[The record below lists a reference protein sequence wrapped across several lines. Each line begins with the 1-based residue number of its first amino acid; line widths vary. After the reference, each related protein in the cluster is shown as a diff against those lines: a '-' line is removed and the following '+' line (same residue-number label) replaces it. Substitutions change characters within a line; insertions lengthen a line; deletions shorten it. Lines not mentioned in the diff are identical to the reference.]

1 MMTSIYCRVAA
12 LFLCLVPV
20 AANAGISDG
29 DLEKEYG
36 NNVLTLR
43 LFYPGPH
50 VHFDATGKADSTGR
64 VGAWTLCGQLHVHKI
79 TLKDNVIHIQGQR
92 LFLFYDPETHQLRD
106 VGTIT
111 KKDPESKH
119 FAKKIAEWAARTG
132 KTEIEVESG
141 STQPEM
147 ADVTK
152 AMNAVFLAPDEP
164 LTNVV
169 PIIWKRWLE
178 AKDGAAPAVGNP
190 GPGLEAVTKVG
201 GAVSLPHV
209 KYDPDPQY
217 SEFARQAKYQGT
229 VILWLVVDRD
239 GQPTHIRVQRPAG
252 MGLDEE
258 AFDAVRTWKFDPA
271 TKDGQPVPVMIN
283 VEVNFRL
290 Y

>member
-1 MMTSIYCRVAA
+1 MMSSIYYRVVA
-12 LFLCLVPV
+12 LLLCLVPV
-20 AANAGISDG
+20 AVSAGVSNE

-36 NNVLTLR
+36 NKVLTLR

-64 VGAWTLCGQLHVHKI
+64 VGAWTLSGQVRVQEI
-79 TLKDNVIHIQGQR
+79 TLKDGVIHIQGQR
-92 LFLFYDPETHQLRD
+92 LFLFYDPETNQLRD
-106 VGTIT
+106 VGALT
-111 KKDPESKH
+111 KKDPEIKH
-119 FAKKIAEWAARTG
+119 FARKISEWAARMG

-141 STQPEM
+141 SAQPEM

-178 AKDGAAPAVGNP
+178 ARDGLAPGVANP
-190 GPGLEAVTKVG
+190 GPGLEDVAKVG
-201 GAVSLPHV
+201 GAISAPHV

-217 SEFARQAKYQGT
+217 SELARQAKYQAT
-229 VILWLVVDRD
+229 VILWLVIDRD
-239 GQPTHIRVQRPAG
+239 GLPTHIRVQRPAG

-258 AFDAVRTWKFDPA
+258 AFDSVRTWKFEPA

-283 VEVNFRL
+283 VEVNFKL